1 MRLVFLIITY
11 LLVVPVGNTADFSK
25 YKSSCADI
33 GFTPDTDPFADCVLK
48 LYKRDKVNVKD
59 QVNKET
65 EMVVER
71 EKQTNYEK
79 ERLEI
84 EKERLKIE
92 KDRDRRE
99 AEEKE
104 ALAKAIY
111 NQNLRDTLDRIFTPP
126 SRGRALNCSRHPN
139 VDGTRD
145 CYFE

>member
-1 MRLVFLIITY
+1 MRIGFNKLRILFLIITY
-11 LLVVPVGNTADFSK
+11 LIFIPLGNTDDFSI
-25 YKSSCADI
+25 YKSTCSDI
-33 GFTPDTDPFADCVLK
+33 GFTPDTEPFADCVLE
-48 LYKRDKVNVKD
+48 LYKRDRTKLK
-59 QVNKET
+59 QKE
-65 EMVVER
+65 EDK
-71 EKQTNYEK
+71 KQTNYEK

-92 KDRDRRE
+92 KDRDRRK

-111 NQNLRDTLDRIFTPP
+111 KQNLLDTFDRIFTPP
-126 SRGRALNCSRHPN
+126 SRRRALNCSRHPN